1 MEEKK
6 VTKRYFDKRIIA
18 EIVKQVEE
26 GVPRK
31 ELKEKYDL
39 GKSTLGA
46 WMRDYGS
53 NLYKK
58 NKKVSISN
66 LEKRKIIGQIERG
79 QLTKNEVQKLYN
91 IKSVSTINE
100 WIRQSKVEKCIL
112 TDGNQEDMKNTNKI
126 SLENAELEIS
136 TSKALEEAR
145 LKIEALNTLID
156 VAEQEFKINIR
167 KKSGTKQF

>member
-6 VTKRYFDKRIIA
+6 VTKRYFDKRVIA

-31 ELKEKYDL
+31 ELNEKYDL
-39 GKSTLGA
+39 GKSTLDG
-46 WMRDYGS
+46 WLRDYGS

-58 NKKVSISN
+58 IKKVSFSN

-112 TDGNQEDMKNTNKI
+112 TDENQVDMGSVKKI
-126 SLENAELEIS
+126 NPQNAELEIN
-136 TSKALEEAR
+136 TSKALEDAR
-145 LKIEALNTLID
+145 LKIEALNTMID
-156 VAEQEFKINIR
+156 LAEQEFKINIR

>member
-6 VTKRYFDKRIIA
+6 VTKRFFDKRLIA

-31 ELKEKYDL
+31 ELNEKYEL
-39 GKSTLGA
+39 GKSTLNG

-58 NKKVSISN
+58 IKKVSISN

-112 TDGNQEDMKNTNKI
+112 TDGNQEDMKNNNKT
-126 SLENAELEIS
+126 SLKKAELEIS

-145 LKIEALNTLID
+145 LKIEALNTMID
-156 VAEQEFKINIR
+156 LAEQEFKISIR